1 MDIAIGLGAVLLL
14 ILGTG
19 FFVAGEFS
27 LLAVERS
34 RVEEDAEGGNKRAQ
48 STLRALQ
55 TLSFQLS
62 GAQLGITVTSL
73 IVGFIA
79 RPTIGAAI
87 QPMVELIPLVPE
99 RAVEGLTA
107 GIALTLATAFSMV
120 FGELVPK
127 NLAIARPIGTAYWVS
142 TPFRLVN
149 ALFKPAIVALNAAA
163 NWTVRLVGVEPKEE
177 LDAVRSIEELELL
190 IQSSGEGGALLEEEF
205 DLLRRSISFA
215 GKTAADALIPRV
227 SIDALPR
234 DASVEQL
241 SELALAS
248 GHSRFPVYESDLDS
262 ISGVVYVKDVFP
274 IPVGDRATTS
284 IAGLV
289 QEVNFY
295 PESRDLQSL
304 LVEMRRTRKHIAV
317 IVDEHGGT
325 AGLITIE
332 DLLEEIVGDIE
343 DEYDSKLAAKVTT
356 PIAGTHVLSGLL
368 HPDEVADIC
377 GFEIPE
383 GDYDTL
389 AGFLLSLF
397 DRIPGP
403 GDHVAYD
410 GWEFKVRKMDRRRI
424 DEVLA
429 VAPASVGDEVPS

>member
-34 RVEEDAEGGNKRAQ
+34 RVEQDAEDGSKRAQ
-48 STLRALQ
+48 STLRALK

-73 IVGFIA
+73 VVGFIA
-79 RPTIGAAI
+79 RPTIGTAI
-87 QPMVELIPLVPE
+87 QPFVELLPLIPE
-99 RAVEGLTA
+99 RAIEGVTA
-107 GIALTLATAFSMV
+107 GVALTLATVFSMV

-127 NLAIARPIGTAYWVS
+127 NLAIARPIGTVYWIS

-149 ALFKPAIVALNAAA
+149 ALFKPIIVALNAAA
-163 NWTVRLVGVEPKEE
+163 DWTVRLVGVEPKDE
-177 LDAVRSIEELELL
+177 LDVVRSIEELELL

-205 DLLRRSISFA
+205 NLLRRSISFED
-215 GKTAADALIPRV
+215 KTAADALIPRV

-234 DASVEQL
+234 DASVERL
-241 SELALAS
+241 TELALES

-274 IPVGDRATTS
+274 IAAKDRASTS
-284 IAGLV
+284 IAALV

-325 AGLITIE
+325 AGVITIE

-343 DEYDSKLAAKVTT
+343 DEYDPKLGAKVTS

-368 HPDEVADIC
+368 HPDEAFEIS

-389 AGFLLSLF
+389 AGFLLALF
-397 DRIPGP
+397 DRIPSP
-403 GDHVAYD
+403 GDHVAYK
-410 GWEFKVRKMDRRRI
+410 GWEFKVRKMERRRI

-429 VAPASVGDEVPS
+429 VAPTHVDTEVHS

>member
-34 RVEEDAEGGNKRAQ
+34 RVEQHAEEGHRGAI
-48 STLRALQ
+48 STLKALQ

-79 RPTIGAAI
+79 RPTIGGAI
-87 QPMVELIPLVPE
+87 EPLIEAIPGVPE
-99 RAVEGLTA
+99 SAVEGLTA
-107 GIALTLATAFSMV
+107 GVALTLATAFSMV

-149 ALFKPAIVALNAAA
+149 ALFKPIIVALNAAA
-163 NWTVRLVGVEPKEE
+163 NRAVRLVGVEPREE
-177 LDAVRSIEELELL
+177 LDVVRSLEELQLL
-190 IQSSGEGGALLEEEF
+190 IQSSGEGGTLLEEEF
-205 DLLRRSISFA
+205 ALLRRSISFGA
-215 GKTAADALIPRV
+215 KTAADALIPRV
-227 SIDALPR
+227 SVDALQM
-234 DASVEQL
+234 DATIERL
-241 SELALAS
+241 TALALES
-248 GHSRFPVYESDLDS
+248 GHSRFPVYENDLDT
-262 ISGVVYVKDVFP
+262 IVGVVYVKDIFP
-274 IPVGDRATTS
+274 IPADERAHTTVAS
-284 IAGLV
+284 LV
-289 QEVNFY
+289 QEVSFY
-295 PESRDLQSL
+295 PESRPLASL

-325 AGLITIE
+325 AGIITIE

-343 DEYDSKLAAKVTT
+343 DEYDPKLGAKVTS

-368 HPDEVADIC
+368 HPDEVFDIS
-377 GFEIPE
+377 GFEMPA
-383 GDYDTL
+383 GDFDTL
-389 AGFLLSLF
+389 AGFLLWLF
-397 DRIPGP
+397 DRIPAP
-403 GDHVAYD
+403 GDHVAYE
-410 GWEFKVRKMDRRRI
+410 GWEFKVSKMEKRRI
-424 DEVLA
+424 DEVLG
-429 VAPASVGDEVPS
+429 VAPAGFDREERS